1 MTYTQLLIL
10 FFQIPENDELFVVHL
25 RSVEGGAEINNTKN
39 SVQINI
45 KKNDGPVR
53 FVQSAYMVPEE
64 ADVVTVPV
72 VRGKDVSGKLVG
84 PDEHEVSVSYA
95 IITGNSTAHA
105 QLNVDFLDLQ
115 PNTTIVF
122 PPLVH
127 EMCMKFKILDD
138 AIPEIAETFQIM
150 LLKDTLQGDA
160 VLVNPSVVH
169 VTIQPNDKPYGVLSI
184 NSIVFAQ
191 TVIIDEDQIS
201 RYYRSSNLV
210 SRQFKRFVWH
220 C

>member
-1 MTYTQLLIL
+1 MLLL

-25 RSVEGGAEINNTKN
+25 RSVEGGAEINTTRN

-45 KKNDGPVR
+45 KKNDSPVR
-53 FVQSAYMVPEE
+53 FAQSTYMVPEE
-64 ADVVTVPV
+64 VDVLTVQV
-72 VRGKDVSGKLVG
+72 VRGKDDSGKLIG
-84 PDEHEVSVSYA
+84 PDECEVSVSYT

-105 QLNVDFLDLQ
+105 QLNLDFLDLQ

-127 EMCMKFKILDD
+127 EVYMKFKILDD

-169 VTIQPNDKPYGVLSI
+169 ITIQPNDKPYGVLSI
-184 NSIVFAQ
+184 NSILFAQ

-201 RYYRSSNLV
+201 RYYRSSN
-210 SRQFKRFVWH
+210 SISS

>member
-1 MTYTQLLIL
+1 MTYTPLLIL

-25 RSVEGGAEINNTKN
+25 RSVEGGAEINTTKN

-45 KKNDGPVR
+45 KKNDSPVR

-64 ADVVTVPV
+64 VDVVTIQV
-72 VRGKDVSGKLVG
+72 VRGKDVSGQLIG
-84 PDEHEVSVSYA
+84 PDEDEVSVGYA
-95 IITGNSTAHA
+95 IVTGNSTAHA

-127 EMCMKFKILDD
+127 ERYMKFKILDD

-184 NSIVFAQ
+184 NSILFAQ
-191 TVIIDEDQIS
+191 TVIIDEDHVS
-201 RYYRSSNLV
+201 RYYRSLNLV
-210 SRQFKRFVWH
+210 SSQFKRFVWH